1 MANAG
6 NKSGGTAYKLKL
18 SGRNTE
24 NLTHLRRERGRQCD
38 RAVSQTTT
46 QHLLPSNP
54 DNLGQGPADQ
64 AGDGLGCQGARTHPN
79 PEFRCSCFPPW
90 SQLTG
95 VIASCTEPRG
105 SEKESR
111 TRRAGSPKQPQ
122 VTTRK
127 SVRTA
132 HMQTNLKNAQQTL
145 MQTRSGQTQSELLA
159 PLSVLPAAT

>member
-64 AGDGLGCQGARTHPN
+64 ARDGLGCQGARTHPN

-111 TRRAGSPKQPQ
+111 TRRASSPKQSQ
-122 VTTRK
+122 DTTGKVSEPLTCKQNKKR
-127 SVRTA
+127 S
-132 HMQTNLKNAQQTL
+132 TNTHANEVGSNSK
-145 MQTRSGQTQSELLA
+145 
-159 PLSVLPAAT
+159 